1 MTSNPP
7 PYAPESK
14 GLYPSVPPDPA
25 QQPSVSYYA
34 QPAGAPGYY
43 PPPQQYPGPQVYVSP
58 TPVVVQPHRPPQS
71 FVVHI
76 VVSCIVFWC
85 CGCLCGLIAFI
96 LASKSKPLHTEA

>member
-34 QPAGAPGYY
+34 QPAGAP
-43 PPPQQYPGPQVYVSP
+43 PPQQYPGPQVNGSQ
-58 TPVVVQPHRPPQS
+58 TPVVIQPHRPPQS
-71 FVVHI
+71 FIVHI
-76 VVSCIVFWC
+76 VVSFII
-85 CGCLCGLIAFI
+85 CGCCASFFGLIAFI
-96 LASKSKPLHTEA
+96 LARKSKPLHTEA

>member
-14 GLYPSVPPDPA
+14 GQYPSVPPDPA

-34 QPAGAPGYY
+34 QPAGAP
-43 PPPQQYPGPQVYVSP
+43 PPQQYPGPHVNVSP

-71 FVVHI
+71 FIAHI
-76 VVSCIVFWC
+76 VVSFIV
-85 CGCLCGLIAFI
+85 CGLCGIFCGLIAFI
-96 LASKSKPLHTEA
+96 LARKSKPLHTEA